1 LWIGLISM
9 LNLLFGPVFEHRLL
23 VVFLLQFQLL
33 LESFD
38 LVWGLLQLDLGLDE
52 ETTNL
57 VDCEFANL
65 LRNLTVHLFVLEKT
79 LQSLLLTLHNFH
91 IIQRFLADHRQFL
104 LRDVNLGLQI
114 NNQLL
119 LLLN

>member
-1 LWIGLISM
+1 M
-9 LNLLFGPVFEHRLL
+9 LNLLFGPVLEHRLL

-38 LVWGLLQLDLGLDE
+38 MVRGFLQLDLGLDE
-52 ETTNL
+52 EATNL

-65 LRNLTVHLFVLEKT
+65 LGNLTVHLSVLEKT

-91 IIQRFLADHRQFL
+91 IIQRFLANHRQLL